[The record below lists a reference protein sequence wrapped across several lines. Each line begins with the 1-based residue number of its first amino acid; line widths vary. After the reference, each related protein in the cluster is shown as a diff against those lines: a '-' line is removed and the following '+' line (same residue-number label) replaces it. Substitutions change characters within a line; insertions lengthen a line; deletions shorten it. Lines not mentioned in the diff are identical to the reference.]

1 MDMAKNKLPSSLLAL
16 EPWPARM
23 CRAHYKGLLT
33 WSSKLCLVGPVRP
46 GLYPNT
52 KGCIGTGDPPLWRF
66 FSDLQRPRDPARDSQ
81 DHEPCA
87 QEGDQ
92 RVVCNYPSSMPHW
105 LNSSELTKPLT
116 SHEFNSK
123 AASSTSGSGQR
134 GVAPQVVRMMVTTR
148 LALAP
153 RMDDPRRNC
162 GAKRWP
168 KSQDVHDE
176 REARK
181 WGDGRVGSQTFFRA
195 FRETC
200 ANRLKFPMLEARYT
214 SK

>member
-1 MDMAKNKLPSSLLAL
+1 
-16 EPWPARM
+16 
-23 CRAHYKGLLT
+23 
-33 WSSKLCLVGPVRP
+33 
-46 GLYPNT
+46 
-52 KGCIGTGDPPLWRF
+52 
-66 FSDLQRPRDPARDSQ
+66 
-81 DHEPCA
+81 
-87 QEGDQ
+87 
-92 RVVCNYPSSMPHW
+92 MPHW

-168 KSQDVHDE
+168 KSQDLHDE
-176 REARK
+176 REAENEGMVV
-181 WGDGRVGSQTFFRA
+181 WGLRPFSEPSGKPVQIV
-195 FRETC
+195 
-200 ANRLKFPMLEARYT
+200 
-214 SK
+214 